1 MRVVHAYI
9 TSMVGSVDVIAQD
22 QSLDDP
28 LEDGACA
35 CYWLIA
41 VKRLWPPAVV
51 VVGLLG
57 LSHSQ
62 LVLLLLVGGGGCGGG
77 DGGGGGG
84 DVAVFL
90 VAALVGVIVA
100 AAVVGIALVLRVV
113 DVRGF

>member
-77 DGGGGGG
+77 DGTG
-84 DVAVFL
+84 V
-90 VAALVGVIVA
+90 VGLIVA
-100 AAVVGIALVLRVV
+100 LARVLKRPQSF
-113 DVRGF
+113 GGSSTTYPGST